1 MEHPSELQQPQRPNK
16 PGAVAPGASGHSGVG
31 DQMTSGSLGEPSLME
46 GGAGNGSSWFEQV
59 THKEARKG
67 ACKRKRTDTDQQ
79 APGCPFPLGSEEARK
94 EVMGAIYEHMV
105 GQEPPQKNI
114 TSRAISTYYPN
125 FTPAA
130 VKTVVGQVLCMIA
143 KYHLACATR
152 GSMTTSPI
160 LPEAVEQYLPP
171 LVDYA
176 HPGGTGLTDVRVHNH
191 KTSSLHVGVW
201 LHQMDMSLSWEKE
214 ALESLVQSRHL
225 KGLLLSYLLAP
236 GTGNLRFEEVVSR
249 VLQENWEKHEGVK
262 EKLMSS
268 LNSSCRWQTRLSQ
281 EFDDL
286 SQGMEADTDGKVQK
300 EIKERIG
307 ILRTALKKAEALI
320 AENED
325 YLEESWIW
333 EEEAH
338 QGDQGQ
344 SNSSEGH
351 NDDVVVEG
359 PKESGPTDVES
370 TSPLRSQEAE
380 PSMEVDVDDILPLT
394 SGDATTVT
402 AEEEEM
408 LMGDPTSV
416 AGEMARLQVSSP
428 DSHKPEDGETPQ

>member
-1 MEHPSELQQPQRPNK
+1 
-16 PGAVAPGASGHSGVG
+16 
-31 DQMTSGSLGEPSLME
+31 ME
-46 GGAGNGSSWFEQV
+46 GGAGDGSSCFEQV

-79 APGCPFPLGSEEARK
+79 APGHPFPLGSEEARK
-94 EVMGAIYEHMV
+94 EAMGAIYEHAV

-114 TSRAISTYYPN
+114 TWRAISAYYPN

-130 VKTVVGQVLCMIA
+130 VKTVAGKVLCMIS

-160 LPEAVEQYLPP
+160 LPEAVEQYLPL

-176 HPGGTGLTDVRVHNH
+176 RPGGTGLTDVRVRDH
-191 KTSSLHVGVW
+191 KASSLHVGVW

-214 ALESLVQSRHL
+214 ASESLVQLRHI

-249 VLQENWEKHEGVK
+249 VLQENWEKHERAK
-262 EKLMSS
+262 ERFRSS
-268 LNSSCRWQTRLSQ
+268 LNSSHRQQTRLSQ
-281 EFDDL
+281 ELDDL
-286 SQGMEADTDGKVQK
+286 SQGMEATADGKVQR
-300 EIKERIG
+300 EIEERMG
-307 ILRTALKKAEALI
+307 ILQTALKKAEASVV
-320 AENED
+320 ESKD
-325 YLEESWIW
+325 HLEKSQIW
-333 EEEAH
+333 EEEAR

-344 SNSSEGH
+344 SDSSEGQ
-351 NDDVVVEG
+351 DEDVMVEG
-359 PKESGPTDVES
+359 PEESGPTGVES
-370 TSPLRSQEAE
+370 TSPLRSQQAE
-380 PSMEVDVDDILPLT
+380 PSMEVDMDDIPPLT
-394 SGDATTVT
+394 SGDAITVT

-408 LMGDPTSV
+408 LMGDPTSMT
-416 AGEMARLQVSSP
+416 GEMARLQVSSP